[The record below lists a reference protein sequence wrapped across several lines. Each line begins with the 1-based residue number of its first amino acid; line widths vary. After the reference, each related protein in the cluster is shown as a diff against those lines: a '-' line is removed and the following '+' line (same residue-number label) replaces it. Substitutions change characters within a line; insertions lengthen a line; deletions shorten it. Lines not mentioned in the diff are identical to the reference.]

1 MRLVTFEHQG
11 QVRLGAETEGA
22 VVDLNRG
29 YALLLAAQ
37 GVAAFQRQANRE
49 LPADMRGFLECW
61 DASLPRAREVLA
73 MARQVRAGEGPVAR
87 AVLHPASEVKL
98 RAPIGNPRKIICL
111 GLNYRDHAL
120 ETKAEI
126 PTDPV
131 LFSKYASAII
141 GPGVPIALPSVSKEV
156 DYEGEFA
163 FIIARRGRH
172 IPKERAL
179 EHVAGYTC
187 LNDVSA
193 RDYQLRK
200 PGGQWMSGKTFDT
213 FAPMGPALVTTE
225 EIPDPHALDIR
236 TTVSGELMQSSN
248 TRHLIFTLP
257 DIIAYCSQIFTL
269 EPGDVCATG
278 TPGGVGFA
286 RKPPRFLRDGDVVE
300 VEVQGIGV
308 LRNPVKSDSR

>member
-1 MRLVTFEHQG
+1 
-11 QVRLGAETEGA
+11 
-22 VVDLNRG
+22 
-29 YALLLAAQ
+29 
-37 GVAAFQRQANRE
+37 
-49 LPADMRGFLECW
+49 
-61 DASLPRAREVLA
+61 
-73 MARQVRAGEGPVAR
+73 
-87 AVLHPASEVKL
+87 
-98 RAPIGNPRKIICL
+98 
-111 GLNYRDHAL
+111 
-120 ETKAEI
+120 
-126 PTDPV
+126 
-131 LFSKYASAII
+131 
-141 GPGVPIALPSVSKEV
+141 
-156 DYEGEFA
+156 
-163 FIIARRGRH
+163 
-172 IPKERAL
+172 
-179 EHVAGYTC
+179 VAGYTC

-200 PGGQWMSGKTFDT
+200 PGGQWMAGKTFDT
-213 FAPMGPALVTTE
+213 FAPVGPALVTTE

-308 LRNPVKSDSR
+308 LRNPVKSD